1 MSFPATAFG
10 RLKSLQYVLF
20 LLYFA
25 LVFKSF
31 FRLVSFLPAD
41 VLTTLDQTKYYLL
54 RYLRIF
60 LVTAT
65 LLVTNS
71 EVADAFIALAVVL
84 AAYGLGRKCL
94 RLCHCGFNSLAEELV
109 FGGGLG
115 LVLLAAVAFLL
126 GLAGQLHVSAF
137 YWILGVATFVGSG
150 EIVRLV
156 RSVWRSSWLAPFQRK
171 EGSWGTHLLQLF
183 LMGYLF
189 VFVAVAFVAC
199 HLPEIE
205 FDPLIYHLTVPKI
218 YLQHQQIVDIPEILE
233 AVFPKNVGMLYV
245 YGLALHSQITVKFLN
260 FWMGLLLLLAIH
272 CFAKRLW
279 GRLSGLA
286 AATLFVSTPIVFFE
300 LRAIYVDLPI
310 ALFCFLNFF
319 ALLRWMEDGGRK
331 WLVLSAIFLG
341 MAAGS
346 KYNALFNV
354 AAASVLV
361 GYHFL
366 VVRKVP
372 LVKAAVKVGVYGLL
386 SVSSL
391 LLWLYMTY
399 RFTGDPL
406 FPYLSGDPLFPFL
419 KGLFH
424 SDRWETYNLPV
435 VRSGGH
441 RWGLPLSFTN
451 AFKTLWQMHFDE
463 KVFCGSLGP
472 FFVLLAPLLLF
483 VFKLHRVMKL
493 LLAYSSIYLLFW
505 LVTTQ
510 ANRYLIPVLPMFSLL
525 CVGLLLGFLEAKT
538 FLQRGLRGLVATAL
552 LVAAFY
558 NLPFLFYLWWTPG
571 KRYFTPVLGA
581 FPESV
586 FSDNYSPERYL
597 STYMGSLPAI
607 NFVNSLGNVKTVLYV
622 GFQDGPPLF
631 YANFPMVYNEL
642 AVYNR
647 FVEEKDLH
655 GLLRLTRSHDITHVI
670 VEQKFGVEKL
680 VSSPDSEFARRHLRQ
695 IWNKNAVSV
704 FEVHQNPLPRQEF
717 EVANHLID
725 RMMESKIESSAG
737 QAIYHPNN
745 YRDVHRL
752 FPEPRFC
759 ILTFDQFEVRIP
771 ARIPQSARLRF
782 GLGFKQNATRFP
794 YIGQIWVNDAKGGRH
809 ALFSRKL
816 KLTERF
822 EDQHW
827 FEEQVDLSPFAGQ
840 SVEIVFT
847 CKATGAVDHQSY
859 PLGVP
864 DGIVLW
870 SEPQI
875 VTGAFGDLDLL
886 EKPDSFTMLPVAS
899 NLNTP
904 NKAYAFVAPASDDR
918 PGAPRKLVILPGGEA
933 RYGLLVPEKGR
944 LKFRLDWQECHGPG
958 PVAEILLET
967 AGRVSRVFQKVLP
980 SCDER
985 LKTKAALE
993 VLSLHEFS
1001 GSQGTLVFRSPAGA
1015 GPVVSQ
1021 RVMFSELLLETSR
1034 D

>member
-1 MSFPATAFG
+1 M
-10 RLKSLQYVLF
+10 LF
-20 LLYFA
+20 LFYFA

-41 VLTTLDQTKYYLL
+41 FLNTLDQTKYYLL

-60 LVTAT
+60 LVTGT

-71 EVADAFIALAVVL
+71 EVADAFIALAVML
-84 AAYGLGRKCL
+84 AAYGFGRKCL
-94 RLCHCGFNSLAEELV
+94 RRFHCGFDSLAEELV
-109 FGGGLG
+109 FGVGLG
-115 LVLLAAVAFLL
+115 LVLLGAVAFLL
-126 GLAGQLHVSAF
+126 GLTGQLYVRAL
-137 YWILGVATFVGSG
+137 YWTLGIAILIGSG
-150 EIVRLV
+150 EIVVFIRRL
-156 RSVWRSSWLAPFQRK
+156 WRSSWLTPFQSK
-171 EGSWGTHLLQLF
+171 ESSWGAHLLQLF
-183 LMGYLF
+183 LIAYVF

-205 FDPLIYHLTVPKI
+205 FDPLIYHLTVPKL
-218 YLQHQQIVDIPEILE
+218 YLQHHQIVDIPEILE
-233 AVFPKNVGMLYV
+233 AVFPKNIGMLYL

-260 FWMGLLLLLAIH
+260 FWMGLLLLLAIY

-279 GRLSGLA
+279 GRLSGVA
-286 AATLFVSTPIVFFE
+286 AAALFVSTPIVFFE
-300 LRAIYVDLPI
+300 LRTIYVDLPI

-346 KYNALFNV
+346 KYNVLFNV
-354 AAASVLV
+354 IAASVLV
-361 GYHFL
+361 AYHFL

-372 LVKAAVKVGVYGLL
+372 LVKTAAKVALYGLL
-386 SVSSL
+386 SISSL
-391 LLWLYMTY
+391 LAWLFLTY

-424 SDRWETYNLPV
+424 SNRWETYNLPV
-435 VRSGGH
+435 VRSGGY
-441 RWGLPLSFTN
+441 RWGLPLGFAN

-472 FFVLLAPLLLF
+472 FFVLLFPLLLF
-483 VFKLHRVMKL
+483 VFKLHPVMRL
-493 LLAYSSIYLLFW
+493 MLAYSLIYLLFW

-510 ANRYLIPVLPMFSLL
+510 ANRYLIPVLPMLSLVS
-525 CVGLLLGFLEAKT
+525 VGLMLGFLEAKT
-538 FLQRGLRGLVATAL
+538 FLQRGLRGFVSTAL

-607 NFVNSLGNVKTVLYV
+607 NFVNSLGNVKKVLYV
-622 GFQDGPPLF
+622 GFRDGPPLF

-642 AVYNR
+642 ALYNR
-647 FVEEKDLH
+647 FVEERDL
-655 GLLRLTRSHDITHVI
+655 GRLLELTRSHDISHII

-680 VSSPDSEFARRHLRQ
+680 VSSPDSEFGRRHSRQ
-695 IWNKNAVSV
+695 IWNRNAVSV
-704 FEVHQNPLPRQEF
+704 FEVHQSPLPRQEL

-725 RMMESKIESSAG
+725 RMLESKIESLAG
-737 QAIYHPNN
+737 QVVYHPNN

-771 ARIPQSARLRF
+771 AKIPKNARLRF

-794 YIGQIWVNDAKGGRH
+794 YMGQIWVYDAKGERR
-809 ALFSRKL
+809 ALFSRTL

-827 FEEQVDLSPFAGQ
+827 SEEQVDLSAFGGQ

-847 CKATGAVDHQSY
+847 CKAMGAVEHQPY
-859 PLGVP
+859 PLSVP
-864 DGIVLW
+864 DGIALW

-875 VTGAFGDLDLL
+875 LARAGGELDLL
-886 EKPDSFTMLPVAS
+886 EKPESFTMLPVAS

-904 NKAYAFVAPASDDR
+904 NNAYAFVAPVSDEK
-918 PGAPRKLVILPGGEA
+918 PGVPRKLVIVPGGEA
-933 RYGLLVPEKGR
+933 RYDLLVPEKGR
-944 LKFRLDWQECHGPG
+944 ITFRLDWQECHGPG
-958 PVAEILLET
+958 PIAEILLET
-967 AGRVSRVFQKVLP
+967 SGSVSRVFQKVLP

-985 LKTKAALE
+985 FKKHSASE
-993 VLSLHEFS
+993 VLSLNEFS
-1001 GSQGTLVFRSPAGA
+1001 GSRSTLVFRVPAAA
-1015 GPVVSQ
+1015 GPVGSQ
-1021 RVMFSELLLETSR
+1021 RVVFSQVLLQEPK

>member
-10 RLKSLQYVLF
+10 RLRSLQYLLF

-41 VLTTLDQTKYYLL
+41 FLTTLDQTKYYLL

-60 LVTAT
+60 LVTGT

-71 EVADAFIALAVVL
+71 EVADAFIALAVIL
-84 AAYGLGRKCL
+84 AAYGIGRKCL
-94 RLCHCGFNSLAEELV
+94 RLCHFSFDSLAEDLA

-126 GLAGQLHVSAF
+126 GLIGQLHVSAF
-137 YWILGVATFVGSG
+137 YWTLGIAFVIGSG
-150 EIVRLV
+150 EIITWVRNC
-156 RSVWRSSWLAPFQRK
+156 WRSSWLSPFQK
-171 EGSWGTHLLQLF
+171 NESSWAVHLLQLF
-183 LMGYLF
+183 LMAYLF

-205 FDPLIYHLTVPKI
+205 FDPLIYHLTLPKL
-218 YLQHQQIVDIPEILE
+218 YLQHHQIVDIPEILE

-272 CFAKRLW
+272 CFARRLW
-279 GRLSGLA
+279 GRQAGWA
-286 AATLFVSTPIVFFE
+286 AAALFASTPIVFFE
-300 LRAIYVDLPI
+300 LRAIYIDLPI

-354 AAASVLV
+354 VTASVLV

-366 VVRKVP
+366 VVRKLP
-372 LVKAAVKVGVYGLL
+372 LMKTSVKVAVYGLL
-386 SVSSL
+386 SVSTL
-391 LLWLYMTY
+391 LAWLYLTY

-435 VRSGGH
+435 VRSGAH

-451 AFKTLWQMHFDE
+451 AFKTIWQMHFDE

-483 VFKLHRVMKL
+483 VFKLHPVMRL
-493 LLAYSSIYLLFW
+493 MLAYSSIYLFFW

-510 ANRYLIPVLPMFSLL
+510 ANRYLIPVLPMLSLL
-525 CVGLLLGFLEAKT
+525 CTGLLFGFLEART
-538 FLQRGLRGLVATAL
+538 FLQRRLRGFVIAAL

-622 GFQDGPPLF
+622 GFRDGPPLF

-647 FVEEKDLH
+647 FVEEKDL
-655 GLLRLTRSHDITHVI
+655 GRLLELTRSHNISHII

-704 FEVHQNPLPRQEF
+704 FEVHQNPLPRPEF

-725 RMMESKIESSAG
+725 RMMGSKIESSAG
-737 QAIYHPNN
+737 QAIYDPNN

-759 ILTFDQFEVRIP
+759 ILTFNQFEVRIP
-771 ARIPQSARLRF
+771 ATMPKNARLRF

-794 YIGQIWVNDAKGGRH
+794 YIGQIWVLDARGQRH
-809 ALFSRKL
+809 ALFSRPL
-816 KLTERF
+816 KLTDRF

-827 FEEQVDLSPFAGQ
+827 SEEEVDLSPFAGQ

-847 CKATGAVDHQSY
+847 CKATGTVEHQPY

-875 VTGAFGDLDLL
+875 VTRAQGDLDLL

-904 NKAYAFVAPASDDR
+904 NKAYAFVAPGSDEK
-918 PGAPRKLVILPGGEA
+918 PGMPRKLVIVPGGEA
-933 RYGLLVPEKGR
+933 RYDLLVPEKGR
-944 LKFRLDWQECHGPG
+944 VTFRLDWEECHGPG

-967 AGRVSRVFQKVLP
+967 PGRVSRVFQKVLP

-985 LKTKAALE
+985 SKKNSAE
-993 VLSLHEFS
+993 VLSLNEFS
-1001 GSQGTLVFRSPAGA
+1001 GSRSTLVFRVPAAAGPAG
-1015 GPVVSQ
+1015 SQ
-1021 RVMFSELLLETSR
+1021 RVVFSQLLLEEPE

>member
-1 MSFPATAFG
+1 M
-10 RLKSLQYVLF
+10 LF

-31 FRLVSFLPAD
+31 FRLISFLPAD
-41 VLTTLDQTKYYLL
+41 FLATLDQTKYYLL

-60 LVTAT
+60 LVTGA

-71 EVADAFIALAVVL
+71 EVADAFIALAVML
-84 AAYGLGRKCL
+84 AAYGIGRKCL
-94 RLCHCGFNSLAEELV
+94 RLSHCGCDSLAEELV

-126 GLAGQLHVSAF
+126 GLAGQLHAKAIF
-137 YWILGVATFVGSG
+137 WTLGITFLIGSG
-150 EIVRLV
+150 EVVRLV
-156 RSVWRSSWLAPFQRK
+156 RNVWRSLWLEPFQKK
-171 EGSWGTHLLQLF
+171 ESSWGAHLLQLF

-205 FDPLIYHLTVPKI
+205 FDPLIYHLTVPKL
-218 YLQHQQIVDIPEILE
+218 YLQHHQIVDVPEILE
-233 AVFPKNVGMLYV
+233 AVFPKSVGMLYV

-260 FWMGLLLLLAIH
+260 FWIGLLLLLAIH

-279 GRLSGLA
+279 GRMAGLA

-300 LRAIYVDLPI
+300 LRAIYIDLPI

-331 WLVLSAIFLG
+331 WLVLSAVFLG

-354 AAASVLV
+354 VAACILV

-366 VVRKVP
+366 FVRKLP
-372 LVKAAVKVGVYGLL
+372 LLKTATKVAVYGVLSISTLL
-386 SVSSL
+386 A
-391 LLWLYMTY
+391 WLYLTY

-424 SDRWETYNLPV
+424 SDRWETYNLSV
-435 VRSGGH
+435 VRSGAH

-451 AFKTLWQMHFDE
+451 AFRTLWQMHFDE

-493 LLAYSSIYLLFW
+493 ILAYSSIYLVLW

-510 ANRYLIPVLPMFSLL
+510 ANRYLIPVLPMLSLL
-525 CVGLLLGFLEAKT
+525 CIGLLLGFLEVKT
-538 FLQRGLRGLVATAL
+538 VLQRRLRGFVTAAL

-571 KRYFTPVLGA
+571 KRYLTPVLGA

-607 NFVNSLGNVKTVLYV
+607 NLVNSLGNVKKVLYV
-622 GFQDGPPLF
+622 GFRDGPPLF
-631 YANFPMVYNEL
+631 YANFPLVYNEL
-642 AVYNR
+642 ALYNR
-647 FVEEKDLH
+647 FVEEQDL
-655 GLLRLTRSHDITHVI
+655 GKLLELTRNHDISHII

-680 VSSPDSEFARRHLRQ
+680 VSSPDSEFARRHLRR

-704 FEVHQNPLPRQEF
+704 FEVHQNPLPRREF
-717 EVANHLID
+717 EVANYLID

-771 ARIPQSARLRF
+771 ATIPKDARLHF

-794 YIGQIWVNDAKGGRH
+794 YIGQIWVNDAKGQRH
-809 ALFSRKL
+809 ALFSRTL

-827 FEEQVDLSPFAGQ
+827 SEEQVDVSPFAGQ

-847 CKATGAVDHQSY
+847 CKATGAVEHQPY
-859 PLGVP
+859 PIGVP

-875 VTGAFGDLDLL
+875 ETRASGDLDLL
-886 EKPDSFTMLPVAS
+886 ENPDSFTMLPVAS

-904 NKAYAFVAPASDDR
+904 NKAYAFVAPASDEK
-918 PGAPRKLVILPGGEA
+918 PGVPRKLVIVPGGEA
-933 RYGLLVPEKGR
+933 RYDLLVPEKGQMR
-944 LKFRLDWQECHGPG
+944 FQLDWQECHRPG
-958 PVAEILLET
+958 PIAEILLET
-967 AGRVSRVFQKVLP
+967 SGRVSRVFQKVLP
-980 SCDER
+980 PCDER
-985 LKTKAALE
+985 LKKNAIVE
-993 VLSLHEFS
+993 MLSLNEFS
-1001 GSQGTLVFRSPAGA
+1001 GSRSTLVFRVPAAA
-1015 GPVVSQ
+1015 GPVESQ
-1021 RVMFSELLLETSR
+1021 RVTFSQVLLEEPKN
-1034 D
+1034 

>member
-1 MSFPATAFG
+1 
-10 RLKSLQYVLF
+10 
-20 LLYFA
+20 
-25 LVFKSF
+25 
-31 FRLVSFLPAD
+31 
-41 VLTTLDQTKYYLL
+41 
-54 RYLRIF
+54 LRIF
-60 LVTAT
+60 LVTAA

-71 EVADAFIALAVVL
+71 EVADAFIAFAVML
-84 AAYGLGRKCL
+84 AAYGVGRKCL
-94 RLCHCGFNSLAEELV
+94 RLSQCAFDSLAEEVV

-115 LVLLAAVAFLL
+115 LVLLAAVAFLA
-126 GLAGQLHVSAF
+126 GLTGQLHAGTLRWTLGIAF
-137 YWILGVATFVGSG
+137 LIGSD

-156 RSVWRSSWLAPFQRK
+156 RSVWRSSWLAPFQRN
-171 EGSWGTHLLQLF
+171 EGSWGSHLLQLF
-183 LMGYLF
+183 LLAYLF

-205 FDPLIYHLTVPKI
+205 FDPLIYHLTVPKL
-218 YLQHQQIVDIPEILE
+218 YLQQHGIVDIPEILE
-233 AVFPKNVGMLYV
+233 AVFPKNIGMLHV

-260 FWMGLLLLLAIH
+260 FWMGLLLLLGIY

-279 GRLSGLA
+279 GSLTGLA
-286 AATLFVSTPIVFFE
+286 AVALFVSTPVVFFE
-300 LRAIYVDLPI
+300 LRAIYIDLPI

-354 AAASVLV
+354 LAASVLV

-366 VVRKVP
+366 FVRRLP
-372 LVKAAVKVGVYGLL
+372 LVKTAVKVAVYGVLSISALL
-386 SVSSL
+386 A
-391 LLWLYMTY
+391 WLYLTY

-424 SDRWETYNLPV
+424 SDRWETFNLPV
-435 VRSGGH
+435 VRAGLH
-441 RWGLPLSFTN
+441 RWGLPLSFGN
-451 AFKTLWQMHFDE
+451 VFKTLWHMHFDE

-483 VFKLHRVMKL
+483 VFRLHRVMRL
-493 LLAYSSIYLLFW
+493 ILTYGSIYLLFW

-525 CVGLLLGFLEAKT
+525 CTGLLLGFMEART
-538 FLQRGLRGLVATAL
+538 FLQRGLRVFVTAAL

-558 NLPFLFYLWWTPG
+558 NLPFLFYFRWTPG
-571 KRYFTPVLGA
+571 KQYLTPVLGA

-597 STYMGSLPAI
+597 STYLGSLPAI
-607 NFVNSLGNVKTVLYV
+607 NFVNSLRNVKKVLYV
-622 GFQDGPPLF
+622 GFRDGPPLF

-642 AVYNR
+642 ALYNR
-647 FVEEKDLH
+647 FVDEKDLST
-655 GLLRLTRSHDITHVI
+655 LLELMRTHDISHII
-670 VEQKFGVEKL
+670 VEQKYGVERL
-680 VSSPDSEFARRHLRQ
+680 VSSPDSEFARRHLQQ

-704 FEVHQNPLPRQEF
+704 FEVHQNPLSRREF
-717 EVANHLID
+717 EVADYLIN
-725 RMMESKIESSAG
+725 RIPESKFQSSAG
-737 QAIYHPNN
+737 QTIYRPDD

-771 ARIPQSARLRF
+771 TTVPKNARLHF

-794 YIGQIWVNDAKGGRH
+794 YIGQVWIFDAKNQSQMV
-809 ALFSRKL
+809 FSRTL
-816 KLTERF
+816 RLTERF
-822 EDQHW
+822 EDQQW
-827 FEEQVDLSPFAGQ
+827 SDEQVDLRPFAGQ
-840 SVEIVFT
+840 SVEIVLT
-847 CKATGAVDHQSY
+847 CKATGAVEHQPY

-875 VTGAFGDLDLL
+875 VTRVSEDLDLL
-886 EKPDSFTMLPVAS
+886 ERPDSFTMLPVTS

-904 NKAYAFVAPASDDR
+904 NNAYAVVASRSDKK
-918 PGAPRKLVILPGGEA
+918 PGVSRKIGH
-933 RYGLLVPEKGR
+933 R
-944 LKFRLDWQECHGPG
+944 
-958 PVAEILLET
+958 
-967 AGRVSRVFQKVLP
+967 AGR
-980 SCDER
+980 
-985 LKTKAALE
+985 
-993 VLSLHEFS
+993 
-1001 GSQGTLVFRSPAGA
+1001 
-1015 GPVVSQ
+1015 
-1021 RVMFSELLLETSR
+1021 
-1034 D
+1034 

>member
-1 MSFPATAFG
+1 M
-10 RLKSLQYVLF
+10 LF

-31 FRLVSFLPAD
+31 FRLVSFLPSD
-41 VLTTLDQTKYYLL
+41 FLNTLDQTKYYLL

-60 LVTAT
+60 LVTGT

-71 EVADAFIALAVVL
+71 EVADAFIALAVLL
-84 AAYGLGRKCL
+84 AAYGIGRKCL
-94 RLCHCGFNSLAEELV
+94 RLSQCGFDSLAEEVV
-109 FGGGLG
+109 FGAGLG

-126 GLAGQLHVSAF
+126 GLMGQLYVGALRWTLGMAF
-137 YWILGVATFVGSG
+137 LIGSG

-156 RSVWRSSWLAPFQRK
+156 RNLWRTSWLAPFQRH
-171 EGSWGTHLLQLF
+171 EGSWAAHLLQLF
-183 LMGYLF
+183 LITYLF

-205 FDPLIYHLTVPKI
+205 FDPLIYHLTVPKL
-218 YLQHQQIVDIPEILE
+218 YLQHHGIVDIPEILE
-233 AVFPKNVGMLYV
+233 AVFPKNIGMLYV

-260 FWMGLLLLLAIH
+260 FWMGLLLVLAMH
-272 CFAKRLW
+272 CFAKRIW
-279 GRLSGLA
+279 GRLTGLA
-286 AATLFVSTPIVFFE
+286 AAALFVSTPIVFFE
-300 LRAIYVDLPI
+300 LRAIYIDLPI

-346 KYNALFNV
+346 KYNVLFNV
-354 AAASVLV
+354 VAASVLV

-366 VVRKVP
+366 FVRKLS
-372 LVKAAVKVGVYGLL
+372 LVKTAVKVAVYGILSISTLL
-386 SVSSL
+386 A
-391 LLWLYMTY
+391 WLYMTY

-435 VRSGGH
+435 VSAGSH
-441 RWGLPLSFTN
+441 RWGLPFSFGN

-472 FFVLLAPLLLF
+472 FFALLAPLLVF
-483 VFKLHRVMKL
+483 VFRLHPVMRL
-493 LLAYSSIYLLFW
+493 ILAYSAIYLFFW

-525 CVGLLLGFLEAKT
+525 CTGLLLGFLEAKT
-538 FLQRGLRGLVATAL
+538 FLQRGLRGFVTAAL
-552 LVAAFY
+552 LVMAFY

-571 KRYFTPVLGA
+571 KRYLTPVLGA
-581 FPESV
+581 FPESA

-607 NFVNSLGNVKTVLYV
+607 NFVNSLGNVKKVLYV
-622 GFQDGPPLF
+622 GFRDGPPLF

-642 AVYNR
+642 ALYNR
-647 FVEEKDLH
+647 FVEEKDL
-655 GLLRLTRSHDITHVI
+655 GTLLDLTRTHDISHII
-670 VEQKFGVEKL
+670 VEQKYGVERL

-704 FEVHQNPLPRQEF
+704 YEVHQNPLPRREF
-717 EVANHLID
+717 EVANYLIN
-725 RMMESKIESSAG
+725 RIPESKFESSAG
-737 QAIYHPNN
+737 QTIHRPND

-771 ARIPQSARLRF
+771 ATVPKNARLHF

-794 YIGQIWVNDAKGGRH
+794 YIGQIWVHDARGQRQ
-809 ALFSRKL
+809 ALFSRML

-827 FEEQVDLSPFAGQ
+827 SEEQVDLSHFAGQ
-840 SVEIVFT
+840 TVEVVFT
-847 CKATGAVDHQSY
+847 CRATGAVEHQPY
-859 PLGVP
+859 PLGIP

-875 VTGAFGDLDLL
+875 VTRGAGDLGLL
-886 EKPDSFTMLPVAS
+886 ERPESFTMLPVAS

-904 NKAYAFVAPASDDR
+904 NNAYAFVAPGSDE
-918 PGAPRKLVILPGGEA
+918 PGVPRQLVIVPGGEA
-933 RYGLLVPEKGR
+933 RYDLLVHDR
-944 LKFRLDWQECHGPG
+944 SRMTFRLDWQQCHAPG

-967 AGRVSRVFQKVLP
+967 EGRVSRVFQKVLP
-980 SCDER
+980 SCEER
-985 LKTKAALE
+985 LQKSSTLE
-993 VLSLHEFS
+993 TLSLNDFS
-1001 GSQGTLVFRSPAGA
+1001 GRRGTLVFRVPAAAGA
-1015 GPVVSQ
+1015 VDSQ
-1021 RVMFSELLLETSR
+1021 RVMFTQLLLEGPK

>member
-1 MSFPATAFG
+1 
-10 RLKSLQYVLF
+10 LLF

-41 VLTTLDQTKYYLL
+41 FLTTLDQTKYYLL

-60 LVTAT
+60 LVTGT
-65 LLVTNS
+65 LLVTNA
-71 EVADAFIALAVVL
+71 EVADAFIALAVML
-84 AAYGLGRKCL
+84 GAYGIGRKCL
-94 RLCHCGFNSLAEELV
+94 RLCRFGFDSLAEEAV

-126 GLAGQLHVSAF
+126 GLIGQLHVSAF
-137 YWILGVATFVGSG
+137 YWTLGIALVIGSG
-150 EIVRLV
+150 EIVTLV
-156 RSVWRSSWLAPFQRK
+156 RNTWRSSWLAPFQMK
-171 EGSWGTHLLQLF
+171 ESSWGAHLLQLF

-205 FDPLIYHLTVPKI
+205 FDPLIYHLTVPKL
-218 YLQHQQIVDIPEILE
+218 YLQHHQIVDIPEILE
-233 AVFPKNVGMLYV
+233 AVFPKNVGMLYL

-279 GRLSGLA
+279 GRQVGLA
-286 AATLFVSTPIVFFE
+286 AAALFVSTPIVFFE
-300 LRAIYVDLPI
+300 LRTIYIDLPI

-354 AAASVLV
+354 IAASVLV

-366 VVRKVP
+366 VVRKLP
-372 LVKAAVKVGVYGLL
+372 LLKTVVKVSVYGLL

-391 LLWLYMTY
+391 LAWLYLTY

-435 VRSGGH
+435 VRSGGY
-441 RWGLPLSFTN
+441 RWGLPLSFAN

-472 FFVLLAPLLLF
+472 FFVLLFPLLLF
-483 VFKLHRVMKL
+483 VFKLHPVMKL
-493 LLAYSSIYLLFW
+493 MLAYSSMYLFLW

-510 ANRYLIPVLPMFSLL
+510 ANRYLIPVLPMLSLL
-525 CVGLLLGFLEAKT
+525 CVGVLFGFFLEAKT
-538 FLQRGLRGLVATAL
+538 FLQRGLRGVVSAAL
-552 LVAAFY
+552 LVTAFY

-607 NFVNSLGNVKTVLYV
+607 NFVNSLGNVKKVLYV
-622 GFQDGPPLF
+622 GFRDGPPLF

-642 AVYNR
+642 AIYNR
-647 FVEEKDLH
+647 FVEEKELAR
-655 GLLRLTRSHDITHVI
+655 LLELTRSHNISHVI

-704 FEVHQNPLPRQEF
+704 FEAHQNPLPRQEF

-771 ARIPQSARLRF
+771 ASVPKNARLRF

-794 YIGQIWVNDAKGGRH
+794 YIGQIWVHDAKGQKH
-809 ALFSRKL
+809 ALFSRTL

-847 CKATGAVDHQSY
+847 CKATGAVEHQPY

-875 VTGAFGDLDLL
+875 VNRASGDLDLL
-886 EKPDSFTMLPVAS
+886 ENPDSFTMLPVAS
-899 NLNTP
+899 NLNSP
-904 NKAYAFVAPASDDR
+904 NKAYAFVAPASDEK
-918 PGAPRKLVILPGGEA
+918 PGVPRKLVIVPGGEA
-933 RYGLLVPEKGR
+933 RYDLLVPEKGR
-944 LKFRLDWQECHGPG
+944 MTFRLDWQECHGPG
-958 PVAEILLET
+958 PIAEILLET
-967 AGRVSRVFQKVLP
+967 SGRVSRVFQKVLP
-980 SCDER
+980 SCDQR
-985 LKTKAALE
+985 FKKNSAVE
-993 VLSLHEFS
+993 VLSLNEFS
-1001 GSQGTLVFRSPAGA
+1001 GCRSTLVFRVPATA
-1015 GPVVSQ
+1015 GPIGSQ
-1021 RVMFSELLLETSR
+1021 RVVFSQLLLEEPK

>member
-1 MSFPATAFG
+1 MSVPATAFE
-10 RLKSLQYVLF
+10 RLRGLQYLLF
-20 LLYFA
+20 LFYFD

-31 FRLVSFLPAD
+31 FLLVSFLPAD
-41 VLTTLDQTKYYLL
+41 FVRTLDQTKYYLL

-71 EVADAFIALAVVL
+71 EVLDAFVALGFTLIAF
-84 AAYGLGRKCL
+84 GIGRSLL
-94 RLCHCGFNSLAEELV
+94 RRCQFGFDSLAEELV

-115 LVLLAAVAFLL
+115 LVVLAAIAFLL
-126 GLAGQLHVSAF
+126 GLFGELYARVL
-137 YWILGVATFVGSG
+137 YWTLGIALLFGSR
-150 EIVRLV
+150 EIVKLLRDL
-156 RSVWRSSWLAPFQRK
+156 WRTSWLAPLQKRA
-171 EGSWGTHLLQLF
+171 GSWTTHLIALL
-183 LMGYLF
+183 LMSYLF
-189 VFVAVAFVAC
+189 VFLAVAFVAC
-199 HLPEIE
+199 HLPEFE
-205 FDPLIYHLTVPKI
+205 FDPLIYHLTVPKL
-218 YLQHQQIVDIPEILE
+218 YLQHHRIVDIPEILE
-233 AVFPKNVGMLYV
+233 AVFPKNVGMLYL

-279 GRLSGLA
+279 GRMAGLA
-286 AATLFVSTPIVFFE
+286 AAALFVSTPIVFFE
-300 LRAIYVDLPI
+300 LRTIYIDLPI

-354 AAASVLV
+354 IAASVLV
-361 GYHFL
+361 VHHFL
-366 VVRKVP
+366 AVRRVGLLKT
-372 LVKAAVKVGVYGLL
+372 AIKVGVYGLL

-391 LLWLYMTY
+391 LVWLYLTY

-419 KGLFH
+419 KGLFR

-435 VRSGGH
+435 VRSGGY
-441 RWGLPLSFTN
+441 RWGLPLSLAN
-451 AFKTLWQMHFDE
+451 VFKTLWQMHFDE

-472 FFVLLAPLLLF
+472 FFVLLMPLLIF
-483 VFKLHRVMKL
+483 VFKLQPPMRL
-493 LLAYSSIYLLFW
+493 LLAYSSIYLFLW

-510 ANRYLIPVLPMFSLL
+510 ANRYLIPALPMLSLL
-525 CVGLLLGFLEAKT
+525 CAGALVAFLEAKT
-538 FLQRGLRGLVATAL
+538 LLQRSLRGLVTTAL

-607 NFVNSLGNVKTVLYV
+607 NFVNSLGNVKRVLYV
-622 GFQDGPPLF
+622 GFRDGPPLF

-642 AVYNR
+642 ALYNR
-647 FVEEKDLH
+647 FVEEKDLAR
-655 GLLRLTRSHDITHVI
+655 LLELTHSHNISHVI
-670 VEQKFGVEKL
+670 VEQKFGVERL

-704 FEVHQNPLPRQEF
+704 FEVHQNPLPTKQF
-717 EVANHLID
+717 EVANYLID

-752 FPEPRFC
+752 FHEPRFC
-759 ILTFDQFEVRIP
+759 LLTFDQFEVRIP
-771 ARIPQSARLRF
+771 ARIPRNARLRF

-794 YIGQIWVNDAKGGRH
+794 YIGQVWLHDTKGQKH
-809 ALFSRKL
+809 ALFSRTL

-827 FEEQVDLSPFAGQ
+827 SEEEADLSSFAEQ
-840 SVEIVFT
+840 SVEIGFT
-847 CKATGAVDHQSY
+847 CKAGGAVEHQPY

-870 SEPQI
+870 SEPLV
-875 VTGAFGDLDLL
+875 VTRTNGDLDLL
-886 EKPDSFTMLPVAS
+886 EKADSFTMLPVAS

-904 NKAYAFVAPASDDR
+904 NKALAFVAPASDEGPATPKR
-918 PGAPRKLVILPGGEA
+918 LIIVPGGEA
-933 RYGLLVPEKGR
+933 RYDLLVPESAR
-944 LKFRLDWQECHGPG
+944 MTFTLDWQECHGPG

-967 AGRVSRVFQKVLP
+967 AGKVTRVFQKVLP
-980 SCDER
+980 SCNDRFRKEV
-985 LKTKAALE
+985 AE
-993 VLSLHEFS
+993 VLSLNEFS
-1001 GSQGTLVFRSPAGA
+1001 GTRSTLVFRVPAAA
-1015 GPVVSQ
+1015 GPVGSQ
-1021 RVMFSELLLETSR
+1021 RVVFSRLLLEGPKE
-1034 D
+1034 

>member
-1 MSFPATAFG
+1 MSLPSTAFG
-10 RLKSLQYVLF
+10 RLRSLQYLLF

-41 VLTTLDQTKYYLL
+41 FLATLDQTQYYLL

-60 LVTAT
+60 LATGT

-71 EVADAFIALAVVL
+71 EVVDAFIALAVIL
-84 AAYGLGRKCL
+84 AAYGLGRKLL
-94 RLCHCGFNSLAEELV
+94 RRCHCGFDSLAEELV
-109 FGGGLG
+109 FGAGLG

-126 GLAGQLHVSAF
+126 GLTGQLHVRAF
-137 YWILGVATFVGSG
+137 YWTLGIAFLIGSG
-150 EIVRLV
+150 EIVTLV
-156 RSVWRSSWLAPFQRK
+156 RSIWRSSWLEPFQKK
-171 EGSWGTHLLQLF
+171 EDSWGVHLLGLF
-183 LMGYLF
+183 LVGYLF

-205 FDPLIYHLTVPKI
+205 FDPLIYHLTVPKL
-218 YLQHQQIVDIPEILE
+218 YLQHHQIVDIPEILE
-233 AVFPKNVGMLYV
+233 AVFPKNIGMLYL

-260 FWMGLLLLLAIH
+260 FWMGLLLLLAIYS
-272 CFAKRLW
+272 FSRRLW
-279 GRLSGLA
+279 GRLPGLA
-286 AATLFVSTPIVFFE
+286 AAALFVSTPIVFFE
-300 LRAIYVDLPI
+300 LRTIYVDLPI

-319 ALLRWMEDGGRK
+319 ALQRWMEDGGRK
-331 WLVLSAIFLG
+331 WLVLSGIFIG

-354 AAASVLV
+354 IAASLLV
-361 GYHFL
+361 AYHFL
-366 VVRKVP
+366 FVRKVP
-372 LVKAAVKVGVYGLL
+372 LVKTAVKVGIYGLL
-386 SVSSL
+386 SISSL
-391 LLWLYMTY
+391 LAWLFLTY

-424 SDRWETYNLPV
+424 SERWETYNLPV
-435 VRSGGH
+435 VRSGGY
-441 RWGLPLSFTN
+441 RWGLPLSFAN
-451 AFKTLWQMHFDE
+451 AFRTLWQMHFDE

-472 FFVLLAPLLLF
+472 FFVLLFPLLVF
-483 VFKLHRVMKL
+483 VFRLHPVMKL
-493 LLAYSSIYLLFW
+493 LLAYSSIYVFLW
-505 LVTTQ
+505 LATTQ
-510 ANRYLIPVLPMFSLL
+510 ANRYLIPVLPMLSLL
-525 CVGLLLGFLEAKT
+525 CIGLLSGFLAAKT
-538 FLQRGLRGLVATAL
+538 LLERSLRGLTVAGL

-558 NLPFLFYLWWTPG
+558 SLPFLFYLWWTPG

-607 NFVNSLGNVKTVLYV
+607 NFVNSLGNVSRVLYV
-622 GFQDGPPLF
+622 GFRDGPPLF

-647 FVEEKDLH
+647 FVEERDLSR
-655 GLLRLTRSHDITHVI
+655 LLDLTRSHNISHVI

-680 VSSPDSEFARRHLRQ
+680 VSSPDSEFGRRHLRQ

-704 FEVHQNPLPRQEF
+704 FEVHQNPLPQQEF
-717 EVANHLID
+717 EVANYLID
-725 RMMESKIESSAG
+725 RMMGSKIESSAG

-771 ARIPQSARLRF
+771 VSIPKNARLRF

-794 YIGQIWVNDAKGGRH
+794 YIGQIWLDAKGQRH
-809 ALFSRKL
+809 DVFSRTL

-827 FEEQVDLSPFAGQ
+827 SEEQVDLSAFAGQ

-847 CKATGAVDHQSY
+847 CKATGAVEHQPY

-875 VTGAFGDLDLL
+875 VTRASGDLDLL
-886 EKPDSFTMLPVAS
+886 EKPESFTMLPVAS

-904 NKAYAFVAPASDDR
+904 NYAYAFVTPASDDR
-918 PGAPRKLVILPGGEA
+918 PGASRKLVIVPGGEA
-933 RYGLLVPEKGR
+933 RYDLLVPEKGR
-944 LKFRLDWQECHGPG
+944 IKFRLDWQQCHGPG
-958 PVAEILLET
+958 TIAEVLLENS
-967 AGRVSRVFQKVLP
+967 GRVSRVFQKVLP
-980 SCDER
+980 SCDKR
-985 LKTKAALE
+985 FKDSGDE
-993 VLSLHEFS
+993 VLILDEFG
-1001 GSQGTLVFRSPAGA
+1001 GSRSTLVFRVPAAA
-1015 GPVVSQ
+1015 GPVDSQ
-1021 RVMFSELLLETSR
+1021 RVVFSPLLLTEPKN
-1034 D
+1034 

>member
-1 MSFPATAFG
+1 M
-10 RLKSLQYVLF
+10 LF

-41 VLTTLDQTKYYLL
+41 FLTTLDQTKYYLL

-60 LVTAT
+60 LVTGA

-71 EVADAFIALAVVL
+71 EVADAFIALAIPL
-84 AAYGLGRKCL
+84 AGYGIGRKCL
-94 RLCHCGFNSLAEELV
+94 RLSHCAFDSFAEELV

-115 LVLLAAVAFLL
+115 LVVLAAVGFLL
-126 GLAGQLHVSAF
+126 GLTGRLHVSAF
-137 YWILGVATFVGSG
+137 YWTLGISFVIGSG
-150 EIVRLV
+150 EIVSLV
-156 RSVWRSSWLAPFQRK
+156 RSTWRASWLAPFQRK
-171 EGSWGTHLLQLF
+171 ESSWGAHLLQLF

-189 VFVAVAFVAC
+189 VFVAIAFVAC

-205 FDPLIYHLTVPKI
+205 FDPLIYHLTVPKL
-218 YLQHQQIVDIPEILE
+218 YLQHHQIVDIPEILE
-233 AVFPKNVGMLYV
+233 AVFPKNIGMVYL

-279 GRLSGLA
+279 GRLTGLA
-286 AATLFVSTPIVFFE
+286 AAALFVSTPIVFFE
-300 LRAIYVDLPI
+300 LRAIYIDLPI

-331 WLVLSAIFLG
+331 WLVLSAVFLG

-354 AAASVLV
+354 VAASVLV
-361 GYHFL
+361 GYHFW
-366 VVRKVP
+366 VVRKLP
-372 LVKAAVKVGVYGLL
+372 LLKTVTKVAVYGLL
-386 SVSSL
+386 SVSTL
-391 LLWLYMTY
+391 LAWLYLTY

-435 VRSGGH
+435 VRSGAH

-472 FFVLLAPLLLF
+472 FFVLFAPLLLF

-493 LLAYSSIYLLFW
+493 MLAYSSIYLLFW

-510 ANRYLIPVLPMFSLL
+510 ANRYLIPVLPMLSLL
-525 CVGLLLGFLEAKT
+525 CIGLLLGFLQAST
-538 FLQRGLRGLVATAL
+538 FAQRRLRTVVTAAL

-586 FSDNYSPERYL
+586 FSDNYNPERYL

-607 NFVNSLGNVKTVLYV
+607 NFVNSLGNVKKVLYV
-622 GFQDGPPLF
+622 GFRDGPPLF

-642 AVYNR
+642 AVYNQ
-647 FVEEKDLH
+647 FVEEKDL
-655 GLLRLTRSHDITHVI
+655 GRLLQLTHSHDISHVI
-670 VEQKFGVEKL
+670 VEQKFGIEKL

-704 FEVHQNPLPRQEF
+704 FEVHQNPLPRREF
-717 EVANHLID
+717 EVANYLID
-725 RMMESKIESSAG
+725 RMMEGKIESSVG
-737 QAIYHPNN
+737 QVIYHPNN

-752 FPEPRFC
+752 FPEPRLC
-759 ILTFDQFEVRIP
+759 ILTFDQFEVCIP
-771 ARIPQSARLRF
+771 VTTPKNARLRF

-794 YIGQIWVNDAKGGRH
+794 YIGQIWVHDARGEKH
-809 ALFSRKL
+809 AVFSRTL

-827 FEEQVDLSPFAGQ
+827 SDEMVDLSGFAGQ
-840 SVEIVFT
+840 AVEIVFT
-847 CKATGAVDHQSY
+847 CKATGAVEHQPY
-859 PLGVP
+859 PIGVP

-875 VTGAFGDLDLL
+875 ETRVSGDLDLL
-886 EKPDSFTMLPVAS
+886 ENLDSFTMLPVAS

-904 NKAYAFVAPASDDR
+904 NKASAFVAPAPEEN
-918 PGAPRKLVILPGGEA
+918 PGAPRRLFIVPGGEA
-933 RYGLLVPEKGR
+933 RYDLLVPDKGR
-944 LKFRLDWQECHGPG
+944 LTFQLDWQECRGPG
-958 PVAEILLET
+958 PVAEILLESS
-967 AGRVSRVFQKVLP
+967 GRVNQVFQRVFP
-980 SCDER
+980 RCDEQHSKQSR
-985 LKTKAALE
+985 TVDA
-993 VLSLHEFS
+993 LSLDQFAGTRS
-1001 GSQGTLVFRSPAGA
+1001 TLVFRAPPSA
-1015 GPVVSQ
+1015 GPVASQ
-1021 RVMFSELLLETSR
+1021 RVIFSQLRLEQPKN
-1034 D
+1034 